1 MFWKIS
7 AALPLFLVT
16 GCGLGQNL
24 IKAGTENEQYK
35 ACVLKQVE
43 VLSAS
48 NGGGEL
54 AVERATEFV
63 VSACKPQ
70 EDVYVVAMTD
80 LAMTLTGSLVSREKF
95 LEDEE
100 ATLRSDLHDLA
111 ASLVSQ
117 NFYRSMTAQ
126 GHSSPYQHIPSY
138 VRV

>member
-1 MFWKIS
+1 MDLGFRNYAESSKSAIAFYTNCHVSTAKMRFARQTKI
-7 AALPLFLVT
+7 AFPT
-16 GCGLGQNL
+16 T
-24 IKAGTENEQYK
+24 TENEQYK
-35 ACVLKQVE
+35 ACVLRQVE

-54 AVERATEFV
+54 AVERATELV

-80 LAMTLTGSLVSREKF
+80 LAMTMTGGLVSSEKF

-117 NFYRSMTAQ
+117 NL
-126 GHSSPYQHIPSY
+126 
-138 VRV
+138 